1 MAIARQI
8 VDSIWQ
14 TVCHLPMCNLQYLP
28 NGTTHLSYDSQL
40 NTAVLMI
47 DVCQML
53 GRLFFKS
60 GVELFL
66 PELYYL
72 Y

>member
-1 MAIARQI
+1 MGIARQI

-14 TVCHLPMCNLQYLP
+14 TVCHLPMFNLQHLP
-28 NGTTHLSYDSQL
+28 NGTTDLSYDSQL
-40 NTAVLMI
+40 NTALHMI

-53 GRLFFKS
+53 GRIFFKS
-60 GVELFL
+60 GVEVFL
-66 PELYYL
+66 PKLYYF